1 MTNGT
6 LFGLIVGGLMT
17 VVGIIATGISWRRL
31 HRGGERPGAAFKLL
45 FAAGCLNLATA
56 VVSVIATVYEYAG
69 TSPWR
74 TTSATLLAGGATWT
88 MLAGMSE
95 HLFAPRQLPSPP
107 PEDLSLPS
115 DTRSLPPG

>member
-17 VVGIIATGISWRRL
+17 VAGTIGTGISWRRL
-31 HRGGERPGAAFKLL
+31 HRGGERPGGAFKLF
-45 FAAGCLNLATA
+45 FAAGCLNLASA
-56 VVSVIATVYEYAG
+56 VLSVLATIYEYEG
-69 TSPWR
+69 TSPWH
-74 TTSATLLAGGATWT
+74 TTSVTLLASGTIWA
-88 MLAGMSE
+88 MLATMSE
-95 HLFAPRQLPSPP
+95 SLFAQPQLPDHP